1 MTSIYSL
8 FDKVGKTTLVIGFGS
23 NDAEFVRKNLA
34 WVIKTYPLRDIEV
47 RKYDLTFNDDT
58 SQFTLCSSDY
68 VVVDWNCYQ
77 FPSNSS
83 ENLKSVGISEKK
95 SIKEGD

>member
-8 FDKVGKTTLVIGFGS
+8 FDKVGKTTLVIGLGS

-34 WVIKTYPLRDIEV
+34 WVIKSYPLRDIEV
-47 RKYDLTFNDDT
+47 RKYDLTFNDD
-58 SQFTLCSSDY
+58 SSKFTLGSSDF

-77 FPSNSS
+77 FPSNST
-83 ENLKSVGISEKK
+83 ENLNSVGISENK
-95 SIKEGD
+95 SINEGV